1 MRERMDYDK
10 PDYVTHEEESEE
22 YLNELR
28 LTPEAMS
35 RYLSMMELIPTLEMP
50 LDVIPDPEVLLEQS
64 DNDRQGN
71 YDTEYRVS
79 ESERYEEQGGVPT
92 KSSLR
97 QTTVAKRSTV
107 TDTKNIGDV
116 HAAGSTGAT
125 GLHRMSG
132 TPLQSLSQ

>member
-79 ESERYEEQGGVPT
+79 ESERYEEQGGGPPPRAV
-92 KSSLR
+92 
-97 QTTVAKRSTV
+97 
-107 TDTKNIGDV
+107 
-116 HAAGSTGAT
+116 
-125 GLHRMSG
+125 
-132 TPLQSLSQ
+132 